1 MTSSD
6 TKDMKTNVRFIVD
19 NCIVSKIDEVTAIKK
34 NINQEILPRIYT
46 GSRITDS
53 RLLCDISMGLKEIVL
68 SIIKYYKK
76 SKYTWI
82 EKYTIAQ

>member
-53 RLLCDISMGLKEIVL
+53 RLLCDISMGLITIEDVVK
-68 SIIKYYKK
+68 KYH
-76 SKYTWI
+76 I
-82 EKYTIAQ
+82 